1 MFWWSKAFLHPAFII
16 CFYVFNPTGL
26 NPPANLYYPIILIP
40 IRLHFL
46 TTAVEMANI
55 SNLIGFIHP
64 RCWGVFL
71 PFGSKLR
78 SQRAAFVLV
87 RHDHAGWCC
96 LNPYSQLGLTSR
108 KGEAP
113 LNKKWD
119 IPDIYLIYST
129 WWFQPI

>member
-26 NPPANLYYPIILIP
+26 NPPANLYYPSILIP
-40 IRLHFL
+40 IRLHFV
-46 TTAVEMANI
+46 TTAVEMTNI

-64 RCWGVFL
+64 RCCRIGPSIWTSCGV
-71 PFGSKLR
+71 SARR
-78 SQRAAFVLV
+78 SSWSGTIMRNS
-87 RHDHAGWCC
+87 CC

-113 LNKKWD
+113 LNKTWD
-119 IPDIYLIYST
+119 ISYCIYST
-129 WWFQPI
+129 WWFQPV